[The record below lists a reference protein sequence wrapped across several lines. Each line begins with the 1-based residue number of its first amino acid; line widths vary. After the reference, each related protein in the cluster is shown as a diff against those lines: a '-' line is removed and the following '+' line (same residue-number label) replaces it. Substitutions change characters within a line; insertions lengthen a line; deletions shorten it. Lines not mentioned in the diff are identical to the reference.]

1 MAGIDDLDAAL
12 ERLGGALSG
21 EQLEALLRRA
31 VEPTAEHARTHVA
44 VRTGEVREAIE
55 VTGRHTRN
63 TATASVEVMD
73 SAPGGIAREAIFLE
87 FGTSKM
93 AAEPFLRPALA
104 ATQGDVLDNVTAGLA
119 GALKIFE

>member
-21 EQLEALLRRA
+21 EHLEGLLRQA
-31 VEPTAEHARTHVA
+31 IQPTAEHARAHVA
-44 VRTGEVREAIE
+44 VQTGQVRDAIE
-55 VTGRHTRN
+55 VTGHHTR
-63 TATASVEVMD
+63 TRATASVEVLG
-73 SAPGGIAREAIFLE
+73 STPGGPAREAIFLE

-104 ATQGDVLDNVTAGLA
+104 STQGEVADHIAAGLA
-119 GALKIFE
+119 GILKPFE